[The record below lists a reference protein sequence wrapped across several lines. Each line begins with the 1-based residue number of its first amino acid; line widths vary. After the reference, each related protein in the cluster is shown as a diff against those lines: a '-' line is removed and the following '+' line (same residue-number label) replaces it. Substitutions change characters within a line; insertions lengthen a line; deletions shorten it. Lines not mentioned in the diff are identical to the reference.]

1 MTDRKKTGVVA
12 PELEARLLQALLDQM
27 PGILWTVDKDLRFT
41 SSLGAGLP
49 HLGLQPNRV
58 VGMTLFEYFDT
69 DDSELLPIA
78 AHLQALEG
86 RESGYEFSWEGRRYQ
101 CHVEPFRERTG
112 TIVGAIG
119 VAFDITAAKRAEAA
133 LTESERRYRTLFE
146 ESRDAI
152 YVSTLDGKL
161 IDFNRS
167 MLTMFG
173 YTREEMADL
182 NAEALYLDPAD
193 RRVFRES
200 IERSGAVTDFEV
212 RLVAKDGRVIDCLL
226 NSTLQHGEHG
236 EVVGYTGSI
245 RDITVQK
252 RTEETLRRERD
263 FSQAATGSLPGLFY
277 LFDDRGRLLRWNR
290 NLERLT
296 GYSGAQIAEMNLL
309 DFFVGKDRQRIE
321 ESIREA
327 FERGESTAEVDL
339 VSSDGSRTPY
349 FFTGQLVVLDGRR
362 CVVGTAVDLVERRSL
377 ETQLRQSQK
386 MEAIGRLAGGVA
398 HDFNNVLTV
407 ILSNSEILAAGL
419 GPDDPSRRELIEIR
433 DAAQRAATLT
443 RQLLA
448 FSRKQVLKP
457 RVLSLN
463 AVVVTLEKML
473 RRLIGEDIEL
483 VTSRYPNL
491 WAVEADPGQL
501 EQIIMN
507 LAVNA
512 RDAMPEGGRLSIET
526 GNAEVDDAFARM
538 HFPMVPGRYV
548 MLVVRDSGA
557 GMDAETQRH
566 IFEPFFTTKPRDR
579 GTGLGLSMVYGIV
592 KQSGG
597 YIWAD
602 SEPGHGT
609 TFRIYFPRVE
619 GPRVEAEA
627 AVAASSSPPGRET
640 VLLAED
646 EDSVRRLARRILEEA
661 GYTVLEAREATEA
674 LAISEAWDGPIDLLV
689 TDVVM
694 PELNGR
700 ELAERLSA
708 LRPGIQIV
716 YISGYTDHDVLGGV
730 VAPGN
735 HFLQKPFTLE
745 ALATKVRE
753 ALDVPRSNWQ

>member
-1 MTDRKKTGVVA
+1 MTDRKNTGPIA
-12 PELEARLLQALLDQM
+12 AELEARLLQTLLDQM
-27 PGILWTVDKDLRFT
+27 PGVLWTVDKDLRFT

-58 VGMTLFEYFDT
+58 VGMTLFEYLDT
-69 DDSELLPIA
+69 ADSELLPIA
-78 AHLQALEG
+78 AHLQALQG
-86 RESGYEFSWEGRRYQ
+86 RESGYEFNWEGRRYQ

-119 VAFDITAAKRAEAA
+119 VAFDVTAAKRAEAA
-133 LTESERRYRTLFE
+133 LMESERRYRTLFE

-152 YVSTLDGKL
+152 YVSTLDGRL
-161 IDFNRS
+161 IDFNRA

-182 NAEALYLDPAD
+182 NAEVLYLDPAE
-193 RRVFRES
+193 RGAFRES
-200 IERSGAVTDFEV
+200 IEREGVVTDFEV

-245 RDITVQK
+245 RDITVQR
-252 RTEETLRRERD
+252 RTEETLRGERD
-263 FSQAATGSLPGLFY
+263 FSEAATGSLPGLFY

-296 GYSGAQIAEMNLL
+296 GYSGAQIAEMSPL

-321 ESIREA
+321 ESIRGA
-327 FERGESTAEVDL
+327 FEKGESTAEVDL
-339 VSSDGSRTPY
+339 VSRDGSRTPY
-349 FFTGQLVVLDGRR
+349 FFTGRLVVLDGRR

-419 GPDDPSRRELIEIR
+419 GSEDPRRRELIEIR

-463 AVVVTLEKML
+463 AVVVTVEKML

-483 VTSRYPNL
+483 ATSRHPNL

-526 GNAEVDDAFARM
+526 GNAEVDDAFARR

-609 TFRIYFPRVE
+609 TFKVFFPRVE
-619 GPRVEAEA
+619 GPRDDAE
-627 AVAASSSPPGRET
+627 AVAAGSSPPGRET

-674 LAISEAWDGPIDLLV
+674 LATSEAWDGPIDLLV

-730 VAPGN
+730 VGPGN
-735 HFLQKPFTLE
+735 NFLQKPFTPE

-753 ALDVPRSNWQ
+753 ALDVPRSSWQ